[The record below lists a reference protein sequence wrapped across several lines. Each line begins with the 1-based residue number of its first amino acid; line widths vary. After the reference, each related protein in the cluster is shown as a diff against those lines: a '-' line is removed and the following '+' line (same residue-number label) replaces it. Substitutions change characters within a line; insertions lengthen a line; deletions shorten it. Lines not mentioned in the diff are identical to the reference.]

1 MFHILVVED
10 DTNTRKL
17 TCDVLSDNG
26 YTPIEARDGIEA
38 LEIMDEKHVDLIIMD
53 VMMPRMDGL
62 ELCETIRKAGFQT
75 PILMVT
81 AKETAFDK
89 KQGFIKG
96 TDDYMVKPV
105 DEEEM
110 LLRIQAL
117 LRRSQIVSDHKIT
130 VGDTTLDYDA
140 LTIKTPE
147 GIRELPPKEFMLLY
161 KLLSYPDK
169 IFTRRQLMDEL
180 WDMTSDTDE
189 RTVDV
194 HINRI
199 REHLKNN
206 RDFEIMT
213 VRGLG
218 YKAVKLKDRLMKK
231 HLISALRSERRRNY
245 TMNASIVSAV
255 FMIMI
260 WAGLLTGFI
269 MIGIKRCL
277 HFLSPLQM
285 PFVFLIVGLV
295 VSVIIGTCISAAVA
309 SKIVRPV
316 REVKKAMHRV
326 EKGDFSQ
333 RLEVTGFNGEID
345 ELIES
350 YNKMAQELGGIEMFR
365 ENFIN
370 SFSHEFKTPIVS
382 IQGFAKQ
389 LKKENLSEEK
399 KQEYIDIIISESKRL
414 TNLSSNI
421 LMLSKLENQQIIT
434 DKTSFSL
441 DEQIRNCILLLEKQW
456 TAKDIS
462 FDIDMQEIQYTT
474 NAEMLSQ
481 VWVNIIGNAI
491 KFSPEGSSIRVKLFK
506 EGDVITAEI
515 TDRGIGMDQQTISH
529 IFERFYQGDR
539 AHASEGNGLG
549 LPLVKRIVELCNGNI
564 RVESQYGKGTN
575 FIVTLPQNG

>member
-1 MFHILVVED
+1 
-10 DTNTRKL
+10 
-17 TCDVLSDNG
+17 
-26 YTPIEARDGIEA
+26 
-38 LEIMDEKHVDLIIMD
+38 
-53 VMMPRMDGL
+53 
-62 ELCETIRKAGFQT
+62 
-75 PILMVT
+75 
-81 AKETAFDK
+81 
-89 KQGFIKG
+89 
-96 TDDYMVKPV
+96 
-105 DEEEM
+105 
-110 LLRIQAL
+110 
-117 LRRSQIVSDHKIT
+117 
-130 VGDTTLDYDA
+130 
-140 LTIKTPE
+140 
-147 GIRELPPKEFMLLY
+147 
-161 KLLSYPDK
+161 
-169 IFTRRQLMDEL
+169 
-180 WDMTSDTDE
+180 
-189 RTVDV
+189 
-194 HINRI
+194 
-199 REHLKNN
+199 
-206 RDFEIMT
+206 
-213 VRGLG
+213 
-218 YKAVKLKDRLMKK
+218 
-231 HLISALRSERRRNY
+231 
-245 TMNASIVSAV
+245 
-255 FMIMI
+255 MIMI

-269 MIGIKRCL
+269 MIVIKRCL

-441 DEQIRNCILLLEKQW
+441 DEQMRNCILLLEKQW

>member
-1 MFHILVVED
+1 
-10 DTNTRKL
+10 
-17 TCDVLSDNG
+17 
-26 YTPIEARDGIEA
+26 
-38 LEIMDEKHVDLIIMD
+38 
-53 VMMPRMDGL
+53 
-62 ELCETIRKAGFQT
+62 
-75 PILMVT
+75 
-81 AKETAFDK
+81 
-89 KQGFIKG
+89 
-96 TDDYMVKPV
+96 
-105 DEEEM
+105 
-110 LLRIQAL
+110 
-117 LRRSQIVSDHKIT
+117 
-130 VGDTTLDYDA
+130 
-140 LTIKTPE
+140 
-147 GIRELPPKEFMLLY
+147 
-161 KLLSYPDK
+161 
-169 IFTRRQLMDEL
+169 
-180 WDMTSDTDE
+180 
-189 RTVDV
+189 
-194 HINRI
+194 
-199 REHLKNN
+199 
-206 RDFEIMT
+206 
-213 VRGLG
+213 
-218 YKAVKLKDRLMKK
+218 
-231 HLISALRSERRRNY
+231 
-245 TMNASIVSAV
+245 
-255 FMIMI
+255 
-260 WAGLLTGFI
+260 
-269 MIGIKRCL
+269 
-277 HFLSPLQM
+277 M

-491 KFSPEGSSIRVKLFK
+491 KFSPEASSIRVKLFK
-506 EGDVITAEI
+506 AGDVITAEI

-575 FIVTLPQNG
+575 FIVTLPENG

>member
-1 MFHILVVED
+1 
-10 DTNTRKL
+10 
-17 TCDVLSDNG
+17 
-26 YTPIEARDGIEA
+26 
-38 LEIMDEKHVDLIIMD
+38 
-53 VMMPRMDGL
+53 
-62 ELCETIRKAGFQT
+62 
-75 PILMVT
+75 
-81 AKETAFDK
+81 
-89 KQGFIKG
+89 
-96 TDDYMVKPV
+96 
-105 DEEEM
+105 
-110 LLRIQAL
+110 
-117 LRRSQIVSDHKIT
+117 
-130 VGDTTLDYDA
+130 
-140 LTIKTPE
+140 
-147 GIRELPPKEFMLLY
+147 
-161 KLLSYPDK
+161 
-169 IFTRRQLMDEL
+169 
-180 WDMTSDTDE
+180 
-189 RTVDV
+189 
-194 HINRI
+194 
-199 REHLKNN
+199 
-206 RDFEIMT
+206 
-213 VRGLG
+213 
-218 YKAVKLKDRLMKK
+218 
-231 HLISALRSERRRNY
+231 
-245 TMNASIVSAV
+245 
-255 FMIMI
+255 
-260 WAGLLTGFI
+260 
-269 MIGIKRCL
+269 
-277 HFLSPLQM
+277 M

-491 KFSPEGSSIRVKLFK
+491 KFSPKGSSIRIKLFK

-575 FIVTLPQNG
+575 FIVTLPENG

>member
-1 MFHILVVED
+1 
-10 DTNTRKL
+10 
-17 TCDVLSDNG
+17 
-26 YTPIEARDGIEA
+26 
-38 LEIMDEKHVDLIIMD
+38 
-53 VMMPRMDGL
+53 
-62 ELCETIRKAGFQT
+62 
-75 PILMVT
+75 
-81 AKETAFDK
+81 
-89 KQGFIKG
+89 
-96 TDDYMVKPV
+96 
-105 DEEEM
+105 
-110 LLRIQAL
+110 
-117 LRRSQIVSDHKIT
+117 
-130 VGDTTLDYDA
+130 
-140 LTIKTPE
+140 
-147 GIRELPPKEFMLLY
+147 
-161 KLLSYPDK
+161 
-169 IFTRRQLMDEL
+169 
-180 WDMTSDTDE
+180 
-189 RTVDV
+189 
-194 HINRI
+194 
-199 REHLKNN
+199 
-206 RDFEIMT
+206 
-213 VRGLG
+213 
-218 YKAVKLKDRLMKK
+218 
-231 HLISALRSERRRNY
+231 
-245 TMNASIVSAV
+245 
-255 FMIMI
+255 
-260 WAGLLTGFI
+260 
-269 MIGIKRCL
+269 
-277 HFLSPLQM
+277 M

-441 DEQIRNCILLLEKQW
+441 DEQMRNCILLLEKQW

>member
-1 MFHILVVED
+1 
-10 DTNTRKL
+10 
-17 TCDVLSDNG
+17 
-26 YTPIEARDGIEA
+26 
-38 LEIMDEKHVDLIIMD
+38 
-53 VMMPRMDGL
+53 
-62 ELCETIRKAGFQT
+62 
-75 PILMVT
+75 
-81 AKETAFDK
+81 
-89 KQGFIKG
+89 
-96 TDDYMVKPV
+96 
-105 DEEEM
+105 
-110 LLRIQAL
+110 
-117 LRRSQIVSDHKIT
+117 
-130 VGDTTLDYDA
+130 
-140 LTIKTPE
+140 
-147 GIRELPPKEFMLLY
+147 
-161 KLLSYPDK
+161 
-169 IFTRRQLMDEL
+169 
-180 WDMTSDTDE
+180 
-189 RTVDV
+189 
-194 HINRI
+194 
-199 REHLKNN
+199 
-206 RDFEIMT
+206 
-213 VRGLG
+213 
-218 YKAVKLKDRLMKK
+218 
-231 HLISALRSERRRNY
+231 
-245 TMNASIVSAV
+245 
-255 FMIMI
+255 MIMI

-491 KFSPEGSSIRVKLFK
+491 KF
-506 EGDVITAEI
+506 
-515 TDRGIGMDQQTISH
+515 
-529 IFERFYQGDR
+529 
-539 AHASEGNGLG
+539 
-549 LPLVKRIVELCNGNI
+549 
-564 RVESQYGKGTN
+564 
-575 FIVTLPQNG
+575 

>member
-1 MFHILVVED
+1 
-10 DTNTRKL
+10 
-17 TCDVLSDNG
+17 
-26 YTPIEARDGIEA
+26 
-38 LEIMDEKHVDLIIMD
+38 
-53 VMMPRMDGL
+53 
-62 ELCETIRKAGFQT
+62 
-75 PILMVT
+75 
-81 AKETAFDK
+81 
-89 KQGFIKG
+89 
-96 TDDYMVKPV
+96 
-105 DEEEM
+105 
-110 LLRIQAL
+110 
-117 LRRSQIVSDHKIT
+117 
-130 VGDTTLDYDA
+130 
-140 LTIKTPE
+140 
-147 GIRELPPKEFMLLY
+147 
-161 KLLSYPDK
+161 
-169 IFTRRQLMDEL
+169 
-180 WDMTSDTDE
+180 
-189 RTVDV
+189 
-194 HINRI
+194 
-199 REHLKNN
+199 
-206 RDFEIMT
+206 
-213 VRGLG
+213 
-218 YKAVKLKDRLMKK
+218 
-231 HLISALRSERRRNY
+231 
-245 TMNASIVSAV
+245 
-255 FMIMI
+255 
-260 WAGLLTGFI
+260 
-269 MIGIKRCL
+269 
-277 HFLSPLQM
+277 M

-575 FIVTLPQNG
+575 FIVTLPENG

>member
-1 MFHILVVED
+1 M
-10 DTNTRKL
+10 
-17 TCDVLSDNG
+17 
-26 YTPIEARDGIEA
+26 
-38 LEIMDEKHVDLIIMD
+38 
-53 VMMPRMDGL
+53 
-62 ELCETIRKAGFQT
+62 
-75 PILMVT
+75 
-81 AKETAFDK
+81 
-89 KQGFIKG
+89 
-96 TDDYMVKPV
+96 
-105 DEEEM
+105 
-110 LLRIQAL
+110 
-117 LRRSQIVSDHKIT
+117 
-130 VGDTTLDYDA
+130 
-140 LTIKTPE
+140 
-147 GIRELPPKEFMLLY
+147 
-161 KLLSYPDK
+161 
-169 IFTRRQLMDEL
+169 
-180 WDMTSDTDE
+180 
-189 RTVDV
+189 
-194 HINRI
+194 
-199 REHLKNN
+199 
-206 RDFEIMT
+206 
-213 VRGLG
+213 
-218 YKAVKLKDRLMKK
+218 
-231 HLISALRSERRRNY
+231 
-245 TMNASIVSAV
+245 
-255 FMIMI
+255 
-260 WAGLLTGFI
+260 
-269 MIGIKRCL
+269 
-277 HFLSPLQM
+277 
-285 PFVFLIVGLV
+285 GLV

-575 FIVTLPQNG
+575 FIVTLPENG

>member
-1 MFHILVVED
+1 
-10 DTNTRKL
+10 
-17 TCDVLSDNG
+17 
-26 YTPIEARDGIEA
+26 
-38 LEIMDEKHVDLIIMD
+38 
-53 VMMPRMDGL
+53 
-62 ELCETIRKAGFQT
+62 
-75 PILMVT
+75 
-81 AKETAFDK
+81 
-89 KQGFIKG
+89 
-96 TDDYMVKPV
+96 
-105 DEEEM
+105 
-110 LLRIQAL
+110 
-117 LRRSQIVSDHKIT
+117 
-130 VGDTTLDYDA
+130 
-140 LTIKTPE
+140 
-147 GIRELPPKEFMLLY
+147 
-161 KLLSYPDK
+161 
-169 IFTRRQLMDEL
+169 
-180 WDMTSDTDE
+180 
-189 RTVDV
+189 
-194 HINRI
+194 
-199 REHLKNN
+199 
-206 RDFEIMT
+206 
-213 VRGLG
+213 
-218 YKAVKLKDRLMKK
+218 
-231 HLISALRSERRRNY
+231 
-245 TMNASIVSAV
+245 
-255 FMIMI
+255 MIMI

-277 HFLSPLQM
+277 HFPSPLQM

-575 FIVTLPQNG
+575 FIVTLPQNDK

>member
-1 MFHILVVED
+1 
-10 DTNTRKL
+10 
-17 TCDVLSDNG
+17 
-26 YTPIEARDGIEA
+26 
-38 LEIMDEKHVDLIIMD
+38 
-53 VMMPRMDGL
+53 
-62 ELCETIRKAGFQT
+62 
-75 PILMVT
+75 
-81 AKETAFDK
+81 
-89 KQGFIKG
+89 
-96 TDDYMVKPV
+96 
-105 DEEEM
+105 
-110 LLRIQAL
+110 
-117 LRRSQIVSDHKIT
+117 
-130 VGDTTLDYDA
+130 
-140 LTIKTPE
+140 
-147 GIRELPPKEFMLLY
+147 
-161 KLLSYPDK
+161 
-169 IFTRRQLMDEL
+169 
-180 WDMTSDTDE
+180 
-189 RTVDV
+189 
-194 HINRI
+194 
-199 REHLKNN
+199 
-206 RDFEIMT
+206 
-213 VRGLG
+213 
-218 YKAVKLKDRLMKK
+218 
-231 HLISALRSERRRNY
+231 
-245 TMNASIVSAV
+245 
-255 FMIMI
+255 
-260 WAGLLTGFI
+260 
-269 MIGIKRCL
+269 
-277 HFLSPLQM
+277 M

-575 FIVTLPQNG
+575 FIVTLPQNDK

>member
-1 MFHILVVED
+1 
-10 DTNTRKL
+10 
-17 TCDVLSDNG
+17 
-26 YTPIEARDGIEA
+26 
-38 LEIMDEKHVDLIIMD
+38 
-53 VMMPRMDGL
+53 
-62 ELCETIRKAGFQT
+62 
-75 PILMVT
+75 
-81 AKETAFDK
+81 
-89 KQGFIKG
+89 
-96 TDDYMVKPV
+96 
-105 DEEEM
+105 
-110 LLRIQAL
+110 
-117 LRRSQIVSDHKIT
+117 
-130 VGDTTLDYDA
+130 
-140 LTIKTPE
+140 
-147 GIRELPPKEFMLLY
+147 
-161 KLLSYPDK
+161 
-169 IFTRRQLMDEL
+169 
-180 WDMTSDTDE
+180 
-189 RTVDV
+189 
-194 HINRI
+194 
-199 REHLKNN
+199 
-206 RDFEIMT
+206 
-213 VRGLG
+213 
-218 YKAVKLKDRLMKK
+218 
-231 HLISALRSERRRNY
+231 
-245 TMNASIVSAV
+245 
-255 FMIMI
+255 
-260 WAGLLTGFI
+260 
-269 MIGIKRCL
+269 
-277 HFLSPLQM
+277 M

-399 KQEYIDIIISESKRL
+399 KQEYIDIIISESRRL

-575 FIVTLPQNG
+575 FIVTLPQNDK

>member
-1 MFHILVVED
+1 
-10 DTNTRKL
+10 
-17 TCDVLSDNG
+17 
-26 YTPIEARDGIEA
+26 
-38 LEIMDEKHVDLIIMD
+38 
-53 VMMPRMDGL
+53 
-62 ELCETIRKAGFQT
+62 
-75 PILMVT
+75 
-81 AKETAFDK
+81 
-89 KQGFIKG
+89 
-96 TDDYMVKPV
+96 
-105 DEEEM
+105 
-110 LLRIQAL
+110 
-117 LRRSQIVSDHKIT
+117 
-130 VGDTTLDYDA
+130 
-140 LTIKTPE
+140 
-147 GIRELPPKEFMLLY
+147 
-161 KLLSYPDK
+161 
-169 IFTRRQLMDEL
+169 
-180 WDMTSDTDE
+180 
-189 RTVDV
+189 
-194 HINRI
+194 
-199 REHLKNN
+199 
-206 RDFEIMT
+206 
-213 VRGLG
+213 
-218 YKAVKLKDRLMKK
+218 
-231 HLISALRSERRRNY
+231 
-245 TMNASIVSAV
+245 
-255 FMIMI
+255 MIMI

-309 SKIVRPV
+309 SKIVGPV

-350 YNKMAQELGGIEMFR
+350 YNKMAQELGG
-365 ENFIN
+365 N
-370 SFSHEFKTPIVS
+370 EFKTPIVS

-434 DKTSFSL
+434 DKTRFSL

-491 KFSPEGSSIRVKLFK
+491 KFSPEGSSIRIKLFK

-575 FIVTLPQNG
+575 FIVTLPENG

>member
-1 MFHILVVED
+1 
-10 DTNTRKL
+10 
-17 TCDVLSDNG
+17 
-26 YTPIEARDGIEA
+26 
-38 LEIMDEKHVDLIIMD
+38 
-53 VMMPRMDGL
+53 
-62 ELCETIRKAGFQT
+62 
-75 PILMVT
+75 
-81 AKETAFDK
+81 
-89 KQGFIKG
+89 
-96 TDDYMVKPV
+96 
-105 DEEEM
+105 
-110 LLRIQAL
+110 
-117 LRRSQIVSDHKIT
+117 
-130 VGDTTLDYDA
+130 
-140 LTIKTPE
+140 
-147 GIRELPPKEFMLLY
+147 
-161 KLLSYPDK
+161 
-169 IFTRRQLMDEL
+169 
-180 WDMTSDTDE
+180 
-189 RTVDV
+189 
-194 HINRI
+194 
-199 REHLKNN
+199 
-206 RDFEIMT
+206 
-213 VRGLG
+213 
-218 YKAVKLKDRLMKK
+218 
-231 HLISALRSERRRNY
+231 
-245 TMNASIVSAV
+245 
-255 FMIMI
+255 MIMI

-269 MIGIKRCL
+269 MICIKRCL

-491 KFSPEGSSIRVKLFK
+491 KFSPEGSSIRIKLFK

-575 FIVTLPQNG
+575 FIVTLPQNDK

>member
-1 MFHILVVED
+1 
-10 DTNTRKL
+10 
-17 TCDVLSDNG
+17 
-26 YTPIEARDGIEA
+26 
-38 LEIMDEKHVDLIIMD
+38 
-53 VMMPRMDGL
+53 
-62 ELCETIRKAGFQT
+62 
-75 PILMVT
+75 
-81 AKETAFDK
+81 
-89 KQGFIKG
+89 
-96 TDDYMVKPV
+96 
-105 DEEEM
+105 
-110 LLRIQAL
+110 
-117 LRRSQIVSDHKIT
+117 
-130 VGDTTLDYDA
+130 
-140 LTIKTPE
+140 
-147 GIRELPPKEFMLLY
+147 
-161 KLLSYPDK
+161 
-169 IFTRRQLMDEL
+169 
-180 WDMTSDTDE
+180 
-189 RTVDV
+189 
-194 HINRI
+194 
-199 REHLKNN
+199 
-206 RDFEIMT
+206 
-213 VRGLG
+213 
-218 YKAVKLKDRLMKK
+218 
-231 HLISALRSERRRNY
+231 
-245 TMNASIVSAV
+245 
-255 FMIMI
+255 MIMI

-309 SKIVRPV
+309 SKIVGPV

-481 VWVNIIGNAI
+481 VWV
-491 KFSPEGSSIRVKLFK
+491 
-506 EGDVITAEI
+506 T
-515 TDRGIGMDQQTISH
+515 
-529 IFERFYQGDR
+529 
-539 AHASEGNGLG
+539 
-549 LPLVKRIVELCNGNI
+549 
-564 RVESQYGKGTN
+564 
-575 FIVTLPQNG
+575 

>member
-1 MFHILVVED
+1 M
-10 DTNTRKL
+10 
-17 TCDVLSDNG
+17 
-26 YTPIEARDGIEA
+26 
-38 LEIMDEKHVDLIIMD
+38 
-53 VMMPRMDGL
+53 
-62 ELCETIRKAGFQT
+62 
-75 PILMVT
+75 
-81 AKETAFDK
+81 
-89 KQGFIKG
+89 
-96 TDDYMVKPV
+96 
-105 DEEEM
+105 
-110 LLRIQAL
+110 
-117 LRRSQIVSDHKIT
+117 
-130 VGDTTLDYDA
+130 
-140 LTIKTPE
+140 
-147 GIRELPPKEFMLLY
+147 
-161 KLLSYPDK
+161 
-169 IFTRRQLMDEL
+169 
-180 WDMTSDTDE
+180 
-189 RTVDV
+189 
-194 HINRI
+194 
-199 REHLKNN
+199 
-206 RDFEIMT
+206 
-213 VRGLG
+213 
-218 YKAVKLKDRLMKK
+218 
-231 HLISALRSERRRNY
+231 
-245 TMNASIVSAV
+245 
-255 FMIMI
+255 
-260 WAGLLTGFI
+260 
-269 MIGIKRCL
+269 
-277 HFLSPLQM
+277 
-285 PFVFLIVGLV
+285 

-441 DEQIRNCILLLEKQW
+441 DEQMRNCILLLEKQW

>member
-1 MFHILVVED
+1 
-10 DTNTRKL
+10 
-17 TCDVLSDNG
+17 
-26 YTPIEARDGIEA
+26 
-38 LEIMDEKHVDLIIMD
+38 
-53 VMMPRMDGL
+53 
-62 ELCETIRKAGFQT
+62 
-75 PILMVT
+75 
-81 AKETAFDK
+81 
-89 KQGFIKG
+89 
-96 TDDYMVKPV
+96 
-105 DEEEM
+105 
-110 LLRIQAL
+110 
-117 LRRSQIVSDHKIT
+117 
-130 VGDTTLDYDA
+130 
-140 LTIKTPE
+140 
-147 GIRELPPKEFMLLY
+147 
-161 KLLSYPDK
+161 
-169 IFTRRQLMDEL
+169 
-180 WDMTSDTDE
+180 
-189 RTVDV
+189 
-194 HINRI
+194 
-199 REHLKNN
+199 
-206 RDFEIMT
+206 
-213 VRGLG
+213 
-218 YKAVKLKDRLMKK
+218 
-231 HLISALRSERRRNY
+231 
-245 TMNASIVSAV
+245 
-255 FMIMI
+255 
-260 WAGLLTGFI
+260 
-269 MIGIKRCL
+269 
-277 HFLSPLQM
+277 M

-309 SKIVRPV
+309 SKIVGPV

-370 SFSHEFKTPIVS
+370 SFSHELKTPIVS

-462 FDIDMQEIQYTT
+462 FDIGMQEIQYTT

-575 FIVTLPQNG
+575 FIVTLPENG

>member
-1 MFHILVVED
+1 M
-10 DTNTRKL
+10 
-17 TCDVLSDNG
+17 
-26 YTPIEARDGIEA
+26 
-38 LEIMDEKHVDLIIMD
+38 
-53 VMMPRMDGL
+53 
-62 ELCETIRKAGFQT
+62 
-75 PILMVT
+75 
-81 AKETAFDK
+81 
-89 KQGFIKG
+89 
-96 TDDYMVKPV
+96 
-105 DEEEM
+105 
-110 LLRIQAL
+110 
-117 LRRSQIVSDHKIT
+117 
-130 VGDTTLDYDA
+130 
-140 LTIKTPE
+140 
-147 GIRELPPKEFMLLY
+147 
-161 KLLSYPDK
+161 
-169 IFTRRQLMDEL
+169 
-180 WDMTSDTDE
+180 
-189 RTVDV
+189 
-194 HINRI
+194 
-199 REHLKNN
+199 
-206 RDFEIMT
+206 
-213 VRGLG
+213 
-218 YKAVKLKDRLMKK
+218 
-231 HLISALRSERRRNY
+231 
-245 TMNASIVSAV
+245 
-255 FMIMI
+255 
-260 WAGLLTGFI
+260 
-269 MIGIKRCL
+269 
-277 HFLSPLQM
+277 
-285 PFVFLIVGLV
+285 GLV

-515 TDRGIGMDQQTISH
+515 TDRGIGMDQQIISH

>member
-1 MFHILVVED
+1 
-10 DTNTRKL
+10 
-17 TCDVLSDNG
+17 
-26 YTPIEARDGIEA
+26 
-38 LEIMDEKHVDLIIMD
+38 
-53 VMMPRMDGL
+53 
-62 ELCETIRKAGFQT
+62 
-75 PILMVT
+75 
-81 AKETAFDK
+81 
-89 KQGFIKG
+89 
-96 TDDYMVKPV
+96 
-105 DEEEM
+105 
-110 LLRIQAL
+110 
-117 LRRSQIVSDHKIT
+117 
-130 VGDTTLDYDA
+130 
-140 LTIKTPE
+140 
-147 GIRELPPKEFMLLY
+147 
-161 KLLSYPDK
+161 
-169 IFTRRQLMDEL
+169 
-180 WDMTSDTDE
+180 
-189 RTVDV
+189 
-194 HINRI
+194 
-199 REHLKNN
+199 
-206 RDFEIMT
+206 
-213 VRGLG
+213 
-218 YKAVKLKDRLMKK
+218 
-231 HLISALRSERRRNY
+231 
-245 TMNASIVSAV
+245 
-255 FMIMI
+255 MIMI

-350 YNKMAQELGGIEMFR
+350 YNKMAQELGGI
-365 ENFIN
+365 N

-441 DEQIRNCILLLEKQW
+441 DEQMRNCILLLEKQW

>member
-1 MFHILVVED
+1 
-10 DTNTRKL
+10 
-17 TCDVLSDNG
+17 
-26 YTPIEARDGIEA
+26 
-38 LEIMDEKHVDLIIMD
+38 
-53 VMMPRMDGL
+53 
-62 ELCETIRKAGFQT
+62 
-75 PILMVT
+75 
-81 AKETAFDK
+81 
-89 KQGFIKG
+89 
-96 TDDYMVKPV
+96 
-105 DEEEM
+105 
-110 LLRIQAL
+110 
-117 LRRSQIVSDHKIT
+117 
-130 VGDTTLDYDA
+130 
-140 LTIKTPE
+140 
-147 GIRELPPKEFMLLY
+147 
-161 KLLSYPDK
+161 
-169 IFTRRQLMDEL
+169 
-180 WDMTSDTDE
+180 
-189 RTVDV
+189 
-194 HINRI
+194 
-199 REHLKNN
+199 
-206 RDFEIMT
+206 
-213 VRGLG
+213 
-218 YKAVKLKDRLMKK
+218 
-231 HLISALRSERRRNY
+231 
-245 TMNASIVSAV
+245 
-255 FMIMI
+255 
-260 WAGLLTGFI
+260 
-269 MIGIKRCL
+269 
-277 HFLSPLQM
+277 M

-399 KQEYIDIIISESKRL
+399 KQEYIDIIISESRRL

-549 LPLVKRIVELCNGNI
+549 LPLVNRIVELCNGNI

-575 FIVTLPQNG
+575 FIVTLPENG

>member
-1 MFHILVVED
+1 
-10 DTNTRKL
+10 
-17 TCDVLSDNG
+17 
-26 YTPIEARDGIEA
+26 
-38 LEIMDEKHVDLIIMD
+38 
-53 VMMPRMDGL
+53 
-62 ELCETIRKAGFQT
+62 
-75 PILMVT
+75 
-81 AKETAFDK
+81 
-89 KQGFIKG
+89 
-96 TDDYMVKPV
+96 
-105 DEEEM
+105 
-110 LLRIQAL
+110 
-117 LRRSQIVSDHKIT
+117 
-130 VGDTTLDYDA
+130 
-140 LTIKTPE
+140 
-147 GIRELPPKEFMLLY
+147 
-161 KLLSYPDK
+161 
-169 IFTRRQLMDEL
+169 
-180 WDMTSDTDE
+180 
-189 RTVDV
+189 
-194 HINRI
+194 
-199 REHLKNN
+199 
-206 RDFEIMT
+206 
-213 VRGLG
+213 
-218 YKAVKLKDRLMKK
+218 
-231 HLISALRSERRRNY
+231 
-245 TMNASIVSAV
+245 
-255 FMIMI
+255 MIMI

-269 MIGIKRCL
+269 MICIKRCL

-399 KQEYIDIIISESKRL
+399 KQEYIDIIISESRRL

-575 FIVTLPQNG
+575 FIVTLPQNDK

>member
-1 MFHILVVED
+1 
-10 DTNTRKL
+10 
-17 TCDVLSDNG
+17 
-26 YTPIEARDGIEA
+26 
-38 LEIMDEKHVDLIIMD
+38 
-53 VMMPRMDGL
+53 
-62 ELCETIRKAGFQT
+62 
-75 PILMVT
+75 
-81 AKETAFDK
+81 
-89 KQGFIKG
+89 
-96 TDDYMVKPV
+96 
-105 DEEEM
+105 
-110 LLRIQAL
+110 
-117 LRRSQIVSDHKIT
+117 
-130 VGDTTLDYDA
+130 
-140 LTIKTPE
+140 
-147 GIRELPPKEFMLLY
+147 
-161 KLLSYPDK
+161 
-169 IFTRRQLMDEL
+169 
-180 WDMTSDTDE
+180 
-189 RTVDV
+189 
-194 HINRI
+194 
-199 REHLKNN
+199 
-206 RDFEIMT
+206 
-213 VRGLG
+213 
-218 YKAVKLKDRLMKK
+218 
-231 HLISALRSERRRNY
+231 
-245 TMNASIVSAV
+245 
-255 FMIMI
+255 
-260 WAGLLTGFI
+260 
-269 MIGIKRCL
+269 
-277 HFLSPLQM
+277 M

-399 KQEYIDIIISESKRL
+399 KQEYIDIIISESRRL

-539 AHASEGNGLG
+539 AHASDGNGLG

-575 FIVTLPQNG
+575 FIVTLPENG